1 MEKQNITVAL
11 PKDVLRKV
19 KIIAIQEGSS
29 VSGLLTR
36 ILEDMVSHRDA
47 FETARRDHLVLLKK
61 ELNMGTDGKP
71 HWTREEL
78 HER

>member
-1 MEKQNITVAL
+1 MEKQNITLAL

-36 ILEDMVSHRDA
+36 ILEDMVARREA
-47 FETARRDHLVLLKK
+47 FDTARRDHIALLEKD
-61 ELNMGTDGKP
+61 LNMGTDGKP
-71 HWTREEL
+71 HWMREEL

>member
-61 ELNMGTDGKP
+61 ELKLTQQLAINVT
-71 HWTREEL
+71 L
-78 HER
+78 LAI